1 MIYDC
6 SSSQSCDSASRS
18 YFHTLTFFQP
28 PIFPKTLTNLT
39 DLTDFTILQTPY
51 RQCAGTCRTF
61 VQLCR
66 LHGAPIFFRA
76 PCTGCC
82 IAAFRRGWK
91 TVRRAAKIVCFPSFL
106 PGKVKIF
113 RPEKISKNP
122 LAHSVPRPDQFYGL
136 EPCEMAGR
144 IVGMPRRGVAA
155 SPLFPIPSKGRVS
168 RLVLLFLAVSSN
180 VQQADG
186 FPEVLHRCGEGFHS
200 IVKRDDD

>member
-6 SSSQSCDSASRS
+6 SSVQSCDSASCS

-51 RQCAGTCRTF
+51 RQCAGTCRTI

-91 TVRRAAKIVCFPSFL
+91 TVRRAAKIACFPSFL

-113 RPEKISKNP
+113 RPEKIVRNP

-136 EPCEMAGR
+136 EPCEVAGR
-144 IVGMPRRGVAA
+144 KVGRCVAA
-155 SPLFPIPSKGRVS
+155 FLRPTLPNVAIGCVGR
-168 RLVLLFLAVSSN
+168 LALLFLVVSSN

-186 FPEVLHRCGEGFHS
+186 FPEVLHRCGQGFHS

>member
-6 SSSQSCDSASRS
+6 SSVQSCDSASRS

-51 RQCAGTCRTF
+51 KRAGCT
-61 VQLCR
+61 
-66 LHGAPIFFRA
+66 GAPLFFRA

-91 TVRRAAKIVCFPSFL
+91 IVRRAAKIACFPSFL
-106 PGKVKIF
+106 HGKVPIF

-122 LAHSVPRPDQFYGL
+122 LAHSAPRPDQFYGL

-144 IVGMPRRGVAA
+144 KVGRCVAA
-155 SPLFPIPSKGRVS
+155 LLRPTLPNVAIGYVS
-168 RLVLLFLAVSSN
+168 RLALLVLTVSSD

-186 FPEVLHRCGEGFHS
+186 VPEVLHRRGEGFHS

>member
-6 SSSQSCDSASRS
+6 SSVQSCDSASCS

-61 VQLCR
+61 VQLCG
-66 LHGAPIFFRA
+66 LHGAPVIFCA

-106 PGKVKIF
+106 PEKLKFLGQKKSSEICSPTRSRGQISFMAWNRVK
-113 RPEKISKNP
+113 RQEEKW
-122 LAHSVPRPDQFYGL
+122 G
-136 EPCEMAGR
+136 
-144 IVGMPRRGVAA
+144 AA
-155 SPLFPIPSKGRVS
+155 SPRSCVPLIPIPTKGHVS
-168 RLVLLFLAVSSN
+168 RLALLFLAVSSN

-186 FPEVLHRCGEGFHS
+186 LPEVLHRRGQGFHS